1 MKFFIFLLSLNL
13 LANTYSIKDLEILVT
28 EKSYQE
34 ALAHLKDISPSD
46 RNDQWRKIAITVIE
60 KSFSQIKNCEEKWF
74 FHQEMTKAYPFLSE
88 LKSWHELKIEGGI
101 CYLKE
106 NKFYNHQ
113 SREEL
118 VDELL
123 KLQPELIEK
132 MVKEANYHDHKRRF
146 LFYIAKKPDS
156 FKNNPTVIN
165 YLKRI
170 SEEKLLSDTDEINQL
185 KIKMS
190 QKFGVNNQ
198 LKLEA
203 EKRLSALITD
213 MMHGD
218 FSRSSFRDYY
228 YLEESNQLKDDLRAQ
243 FCVVQFVVA
252 INTHE
257 KMLPCMNKL
266 KRQEKLD
273 AQKRMIAIKPKKS
286 FWFSGGGWDD
296 RKVVELVKT
305 QLPVLLEF
313 SQKSCQKIDKDSLDT
328 ESGHLS
334 SYACK
339 FIVEMK

>member
-1 MKFFIFLLSLNL
+1 MKFIIFLLSLNL
-13 LANTYSIKDLEILVT
+13 LATTYSIKDLEILVT

-34 ALAHLKDISPSD
+34 ALAHLKDISPSQ

-60 KSFSQIKNCEEKWF
+60 KSFSQIENCEEKWF
-74 FHQEMTKAYPFLSE
+74 FHLEMTKAYPFLLE
-88 LKSWHELKIEGGI
+88 LKSWPQLKSEAGI
-101 CYLKE
+101 CLLKA
-106 NKFYNHQ
+106 NKFYDHQ
-113 SREEL
+113 SREQL

-123 KLQPELIEK
+123 LLQPELIEK
-132 MVKEANYHDHKRRF
+132 MIKEANYHDPKRRF
-146 LFYIAKKPDS
+146 LFYLAKKPES

-170 SEEKLLSDTDEINQL
+170 SEEKLLSDTDEINKL
-185 KIKMS
+185 KMKMS
-190 QKFGVNNQ
+190 KIFGVNNQ

-203 EKRLSALITD
+203 EKRLSALVAD
-213 MMHGD
+213 MMNGD
-218 FSRSSFRDYY
+218 FSRSSFKDYY
-228 YLEESNQLKDDLRAQ
+228 YLEESNQLKNDLRAQ
-243 FCVVQFVVA
+243 FCIVQFVVA
-252 INTHE
+252 TNTHE
-257 KMLPCMNKL
+257 KMLPCINKL

-286 FWFSGGGWDD
+286 FWFSGGGWDE
-296 RKVVELVKT
+296 RKVIELIKN

-339 FIVEMK
+339 FIVGMK